1 MQRADLVLKGRIVTM
16 DARRRVLDDG
26 AVVVKEG
33 AIVAV
38 GPAAEI
44 ERDWQAT
51 SFLGG
56 AGAIVMP
63 GLIDAHT
70 HCTQCFVRTL
80 TTGELPMI
88 PRLYTPA
95 QRSISPEQAAQ
106 TVRLIAAQLL
116 RSGVT
121 TLCEGTLIPA
131 HEEPIVEALQQIGM
145 RAVMAR
151 GAAHQD
157 FHHAAL
163 YSQLS
168 DRSWVKAREGEA
180 ERDLVLTEAFLERFP
195 ARGRGLI
202 RGAVNASSLLGFSE
216 LYFREGAKLAERH
229 GVSMQT
235 HVSRDREEVE
245 LSLAVW
251 GRRPIE
257 RLHDL
262 GVLSRRFVA
271 VHAVLASEPEI
282 ELLARSGAAV
292 AHSPTESVANMNA
305 VPNLPRFRAA
315 GIRVALGCDNQGN
328 DMWDTMRAAWLI
340 HGARWGVAAFDPEF
354 LPAGDLLAM
363 ATHESAN
370 VLCVDD
376 LTGSLEVGKAADCV
390 VLDGNAPH
398 LLAGHYLASDLVRFA
413 TRGEV
418 KATVVNGRVLYRD
431 GEFTTIDIDALRRD
445 AAAGAEHVRSLV
457 EGRRYRKHPAF

>member
-1 MQRADLVLKGRIVTM
+1 MQHADLVLKGRIVTM
-16 DARRRVLDDG
+16 DGRRRVIDDG
-26 AVVVKEG
+26 ALAVKDG
-33 AIVAV
+33 TIVAV

-44 ERDWQAT
+44 ARDWQAAST
-51 SFLGG
+51 LGE

-63 GLIDAHT
+63 GLIDGHT

-106 TVRLIAAQLL
+106 TVRLISAQLL

-121 TLCEGTLIPA
+121 TLCEGTLIHA

-151 GAAHQD
+151 GVVNQD
-157 FHHAAL
+157 FHHAPL
-163 YSQLS
+163 YSQIT

-180 ERDLVLTEAFLERFP
+180 ESDLALTESFLNRFP
-195 ARGRGLI
+195 AKAKGLI

-216 LYFREGAKLAERH
+216 LYFREGAKLAEKH

-235 HVSRDREEVE
+235 HIARDREEVE
-245 LSLAVW
+245 LCLAVW

-257 RLHDL
+257 RLQDL
-262 GVLSRRFVA
+262 GVLNRRFIA

-282 ELLARSGAAV
+282 EMLARSGAAV

-305 VPNLPRFRAA
+305 VPNLPRLRAA

-328 DMWDTMRAAWLI
+328 DMWDTMRSAWLI

-363 ATHESAN
+363 ATSEAAN
-370 VLCVDD
+370 VLCADD
-376 LTGSLEVGKAADCV
+376 IIGSLEVGKAADCV

-398 LLAGHYLASDLVRFA
+398 LLAGHYLSSDLVRFA
-413 TRGEV
+413 SRGEV
-418 KATVVNGRVLYRD
+418 KATIVAGRVLYRD
-431 GEFTTIDIDALRRD
+431 GEFTTIDIEKLRRD
-445 AAAGAEHVRSLV
+445 AAAGAGQVREV
-457 EGRRYRKHPAF
+457 IEKRRYRPYPAF